1 MKNQLNEGELI
12 VNRVKLLMGYDMSK
26 TLNENVQTI
35 LEQPDSRFDTPGN
48 KEMQR
53 RAEQEI
59 LHQRA
64 EKQAEEEAKQYPNWC
79 KYPDKALGIPKN
91 PEGAE
96 GEDAII
102 VDKKTGKRFCYYPS
116 PSNQKIG
123 GVNSIPIPEDSNIY
137 FWDVQGI
144 SDTIDSFVKKYPKSD
159 KELLISNLSKIFP
172 IGTVREFYIGETD
185 YVGYVTKTEGS
196 QLWKFAYYRNRETK
210 QLYTPPKWVDT
221 RSDYQRFIDEWG
233 LWVQLGTAAVTLVAG
248 FFTLGSTWGVSN
260 ILLLEIAVEL
270 GVGIPIAARDFEKGD
285 NVSGAFSVVTAFLP
299 MLKVSKYFRGVSSKA
314 FSELSEK
321 LLQSGLTKE
330 STVRDYVKFY
340 NGLSPESQKVMSQLL
355 TQDSITRDALWAEIK
370 HGLDTEIPE
379 IVKNGVKQLLTKH
392 PNMLK
397 DLKTFDKLWALDL
410 RRNVGAMV
418 GFGLLEAFFGDD
430 LNNAQK
436 QAIKQVYQVIP
447 KTLQKELTYN
457 LLNSSP
463 DELSKIVDNLSNSPE
478 FKKDVKKMSQGFEK
492 LMNTKLKKTFKD
504 SGVNYV
510 ELPDDNTIGDNVG
523 DLTLNSKDLDIYIK
537 NGWKKASELTSD
549 EYFDTPTTING
560 ELWVKLKTISPS
572 TISKDSIK

>member
-26 TLNENVQTI
+26 TLNENSQHI
-35 LEQPDSRFDTPGN
+35 FEQPDSRFDTQATKDILKKGEEQL
-48 KEMQR
+48 KQR
-53 RAEQEI
+53 QSQEES
-59 LHQRA
+59 
-64 EKQAEEEAKQYPNWC
+64 EKYPNWC

-144 SDTIDSFVKKYPKSD
+144 SDTVDSFVKKYPKSD
-159 KELLISNLSKIFP
+159 KELLISNLSKIFS

-185 YVGYVTKTEGS
+185 YVSYVTKTEGT
-196 QLWKFAYYRNRETK
+196 QLWRFGYYRNKKTK
-210 QLYTPPKWVDT
+210 QPYTPPKWVDT

-233 LWVQLGTAAVTLVAG
+233 LWVQLGTVLVTLVAG

-270 GVGIPIAARDFEKGD
+270 GVGIPIAARDFEKGN

-355 TQDSITRDALWAEIK
+355 TQDSITRDALWVEIK
-370 HGLDTEIPE
+370 HGLDSEIPS
-379 IVKNGVKQLLTKH
+379 IVKNMVKKLLTKN

-410 RRNVGAMV
+410 RRNVSAMV
-418 GFGLLEAFFGDD
+418 GFGLLEIFAGDK
-430 LNNAQK
+430 LNDKQK
-436 QAIKQVYQVIP
+436 QSIKEVYQYIP
-447 KTLQKELTYN
+447 DSLKKELTYN
-457 LLNSSP
+457 LCNNP
-463 DELSKIVDNLSNSPE
+463 DKVVEITEHFQSNIDNQ
-478 FKKDVKKMSQGFEK
+478 VKGYEK
-492 LMNTKLKKTFKD
+492 LMNTTIKYSFKKA
-504 SGVNYV
+504 GANYI
-510 ELPDDNTIGDNVG
+510 ELPDDKTIGYDLNVEMI
-523 DLTLNSKDLDIYIK
+523 NSKDLDIYRK
-537 NGWKKASELTSD
+537 KGWKPIDELTDD
-549 EYFDTPTTING
+549 EYYDSPTMINNTMWVKVKNLNNG
-560 ELWVKLKTISPS
+560 ETNPIVTDTI
-572 TISKDSIK
+572 K